1 MLSSTSYATNAPGL
15 ALLDAVALVQGHVA
29 RFADVKAHFLE
40 GRRAHGGVHNVG
52 EAVAH
57 LNGGKRKMT
66 SEQRRNAMT
75 NSERMSSSSEQASMH
90 LGVTVFIYTFNFV
103 RQTAYS

>member
-29 RFADVKAHFLE
+29 RFADVKAHVLE

-57 LNGGKRKMT
+57 LRGRAL
-66 SEQRRNAMT
+66 EERQQRCVSNDECVQGRL
-75 NSERMSSSSEQASMH
+75 ERVSIE
-90 LGVTVFIYTFNFV
+90 
-103 RQTAYS
+103 